1 MPAKSRQTPT
11 ILYTWAAAIALML
24 AVAAALSF
32 LAVQTMESTS
42 SRIEN
47 NTGPVLISTQGLV
60 ASLAEA
66 DAANT
71 AVFLSGIDGGD
82 EDVSQRRL
90 YESAIARAPQQ
101 IEDISAGIGDDT
113 ATHDAL
119 KDVAQQLVE
128 YAGVVEQAR
137 LSNTNGLAGAD
148 DLLSASLELTGGS
161 NGMLVNADEVTERTQ
176 QQFNDDL
183 SAGRILLTLALVS
196 LVLSLALL
204 FVAQMRLRYLTKRL
218 INFGLAAATLAVVSL
233 TIWLLLAGFGRTIDL
248 DTARDE
254 GFGDIALSAQL
265 QTAAFDYKTRETG
278 AIIRER
284 GEELPDPAVLDEIDA
299 TFAQLVAASD
309 SDRESALITELSTR
323 WERYLQISGVISARV
338 AQGNFDEAR
347 DEVGGEGNQTF
358 NGFNTT
364 LEALNLTN
372 QEQFNA
378 SVASAAAR
386 LRWLS
391 FATIL
396 LPLFAAAFAWL
407 GYRPRINEYF

>member
-1 MPAKSRQTPT
+1 MCIRD
-11 ILYTWAAAIALML
+11 
-24 AVAAALSF
+24 
-32 LAVQTMESTS
+32 
-42 SRIEN
+42 R
-47 NTGPVLISTQGLV
+47 
-60 ASLAEA
+60 
-66 DAANT
+66 
-71 AVFLSGIDGGD
+71 
-82 EDVSQRRL
+82 
-90 YESAIARAPQQ
+90 Q

-183 SAGRILLTLALVS
+183 SAGRILLILALVS

>member
-1 MPAKSRQTPT
+1 
-11 ILYTWAAAIALML
+11 ML

-183 SAGRILLTLALVS
+183 SAGRILLILALVS

>member
-1 MPAKSRQTPT
+1 
-11 ILYTWAAAIALML
+11 ML

>member
-1 MPAKSRQTPT
+1 
-11 ILYTWAAAIALML
+11 ML

-176 QQFNDDL
+176 QRFNDDL
-183 SAGRILLTLALVS
+183 SAGRILLILALVS

>member
-119 KDVAQQLVE
+119 KDVAQQLVK